1 MNCGGGGG
9 GREMRMNTEQK
20 AEKIKADKSSYQSFD
35 QFTFPLFLFIN
46 KLAQNKSSVDAHLS
60 ETIL

>member
-1 MNCGGGGG
+1 
-9 GREMRMNTEQK
+9 MNTEQK